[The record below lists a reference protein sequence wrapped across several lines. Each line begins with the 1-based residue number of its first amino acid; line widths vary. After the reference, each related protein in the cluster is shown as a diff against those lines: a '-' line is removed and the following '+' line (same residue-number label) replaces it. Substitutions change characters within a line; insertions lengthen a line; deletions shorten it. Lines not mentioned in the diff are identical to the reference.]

1 MQFPLSPL
9 VIAFVAVLAL
19 WPLAFLVAAACHVFA
34 KRWQRVS
41 RVAWLL
47 PLWMLAA
54 SIGLLQLPSLLAA
67 LDASSPPRSPIMPAV
82 AIAFSL
88 FCAILAWA
96 LLFASF
102 GGRGS
107 SPSGGQARQQ

>member
-1 MQFPLSPL
+1 MQLSLSLP
-9 VIAFVAVLAL
+9 VMAFVAVLAL
-19 WPLAFLVAAACHVFA
+19 WPLAFVVSVACHVLA

-41 RVAWLL
+41 RVAWLV

-67 LDASSPPRSPIMPAV
+67 LDASSPPRSPILPAV
-82 AIAFSL
+82 AIGFSL

-96 LLFASF
+96 LLFGSF
-102 GGRGS
+102 GSRGS
-107 SPSGGQARQQ
+107 SQSG